1 MWFKEQTREWSCLLS
16 QRVIHSTQDGSTTCF
31 SVGMPWPMR
40 RLESWSRRQT
50 ALHMFETTNRLPRV
64 LCLDAVRIN
73 FQAQAHFYLSW
84 NESNQLST
92 CSWHRRNRR
101 FCEHRTSF
109 FTVLMYI
116 YIYILYIYIFGF
128 PKKWGYP
135 KMPKRKH
142 GWWTGVAGSPIFKW
156 SQKMLKW
163 ETPQETMGP
172 SDPIGAPD
180 HPGSPRPMHCEAGS
194 GSIKITICY

>member
-1 MWFKEQTREWSCLLS
+1 MCTILHHFKSWLS
-16 QRVIHSTQDGSTTCF
+16 VIKRDLWKTIWLYERTVFQRRTVY
-31 SVGMPWPMR
+31 
-40 RLESWSRRQT
+40 
-50 ALHMFETTNRLPRV
+50 
-64 LCLDAVRIN
+64 RIV
-73 FQAQAHFYLSW
+73 FWMLG
-84 NESNQLST
+84 
-92 CSWHRRNRR
+92 
-101 FCEHRTSF
+101 
-109 FTVLMYI
+109 
-116 YIYILYIYIFGF
+116 YIYIFGF

-142 GWWTGVAGSPIFKW
+142 GWWTEVAGSPIFKW

-194 GSIKITICY
+194 GSIKITILNYWKGFPLVNCDITIENHHLLLMSKSTIVSTGPFSIAM